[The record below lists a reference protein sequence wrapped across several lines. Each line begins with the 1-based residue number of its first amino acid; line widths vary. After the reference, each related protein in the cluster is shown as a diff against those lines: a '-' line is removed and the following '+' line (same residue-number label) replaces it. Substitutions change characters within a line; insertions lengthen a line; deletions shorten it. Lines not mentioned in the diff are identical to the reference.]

1 MDAKSVSN
9 RDAGSIGIA
18 LLRSLLTVA
27 FLTLALA
34 ASGAEGVAGETA
46 TAETGKSSGPDVVAL
61 RSQLG
66 IIYAQQGNL
75 TQARQEFVRLLEMP
89 KGRAAA
95 LTNLGNLA
103 FLEGQLDEA
112 VASYE
117 QAHAL
122 DQKDAGILLDLGLA
136 LKVRG
141 DTERADKIFAQ
152 AVEMAGGV
160 EQAAFL
166 LGLPTGDDTSRGKV
180 SKMTADEMRQM
191 LAKAQAQAP
200 TSGAVAKKPAD
211 KPEVASRPGGAR
223 AGVEAAGLYWKDE

>member
-1 MDAKSVSN
+1 MRAKSVSN
-9 RDAGSIGIA
+9 RGAGATGIT
-18 LLRSLLTVA
+18 LLRCALPVA
-27 FLTLALA
+27 LATLVLA
-34 ASGAEGVAGETA
+34 ASGVVGLAGETA
-46 TAETGKSSGPDVVAL
+46 TAEKTSGPDVVAL

-75 TQARQEFVRLLEMP
+75 VQARQEFVRLLELP

-103 FLEGQLDEA
+103 FLGGQMDEA

-122 DQKDAGILLDLGLA
+122 DGTDPGILLDLGLA

-141 DTERADKIFAQ
+141 DAERADKVFAQ
-152 AVEMAGGV
+152 AVEMAGGAD
-160 EQAAFL
+160 QAAFL
-166 LGLPTGDDTSRGKV
+166 LGLHTGDDTSRGKV
-180 SKMTADEMRQM
+180 SKMTNDEMRQM
-191 LAKAQAQAP
+191 LAKAQTQVP
-200 TSGAVAKKPAD
+200 KTGTEAKKPAE

-223 AGVEAAGLYWKDE
+223 AGVEASGLYWKDK